1 MREITTLQQPPP
13 LLSQARDNHFFP
25 HVRIPRPPPVLH
37 SPSACRRFQASIVDA
52 PPRPSSTPAGG
63 VVRGLAGNGR
73 RTVQIELSAATLP
86 TVAEAVGGAH
96 EAFEDQIP
104 SWRSSTR
111 TPSSQSPPTIGPLRG
126 GRTLSPAAV
135 SRLRCLLPPGPLETT
150 LPARGV
156 LPSPLSRSIAAPV
169 RPRRRHL
176 AHPTSAQEYAASSG
190 DRQCRGHSPLFRD
203 PAHMRTSWKG
213 FAWF

>member
-1 MREITTLQQPPP
+1 MITTRQQPP

-25 HVRIPRPPPVLH
+25 HVRTP
-37 SPSACRRFQASIVDA
+37 A
-52 PPRPSSTPAGG
+52 PRPSSILPPHAAGSRPLLLDAPPQPSSTRAGG

-111 TPSSQSPPTIGPLRG
+111 TPSSQSPPTIDPLRG
-126 GRTLSPAAV
+126 GRTLTPAAV

-169 RPRRRHL
+169 RPHRRHL

-190 DRQCRGHSPLFRD
+190 DRQCRGHSPLFRE
-203 PAHMRTSWKG
+203 PAHMRTSWRG